1 MKKLRRWALE
11 LFLVA
16 LAAAE
21 ATAMALSDIPS
32 KPAAVAVSACSAL
45 VLIGR
50 RWQPLLASVL
60 AFALLATALTL
71 TPDSP
76 NVQFFGL
83 MATFAIAAGINDN
96 RGAVVA
102 WAVGAALLGV
112 GTAVAA
118 PPNWVADFL
127 LTLTFCTVMWGA
139 GWLVSRR
146 TRRAELMT
154 LRALR
159 ADWERAQALREERA
173 RIAREL
179 HDVVSHGLS
188 VVVLQ
193 TLAAR
198 GALADLTELDAAAAS
213 EVDRH
218 LDAVESTARD
228 ALGEMRRMLGL
239 LQVDDFEESELA
251 TPTPGLHHLPLLVER
266 ARSAGLDVDDSA
278 MRTDLS
284 FAPGLEMSV
293 YRVVQEALTNAVKH
307 APGAHVAVR
316 VGAEGDR
323 LVVEVADDGARGP
336 LPAAVGSGGG
346 HGLVGMRERL
356 ALYGGTLQT
365 APGPAGGF
373 TVRAS
378 FPADDARAA
387 NQLAANQ
394 LGVQQRAGQREHA

>member
-1 MKKLRRWALE
+1 MKKLRPWALE
-11 LFLVA
+11 MFLVA
-16 LAAAE
+16 LAAVG
-21 ATAMALSDIPS
+21 ATALALSDVPS

-50 RWQPLLASVL
+50 RWQPLLVSVV
-60 AFALLATALTL
+60 AFALLATGLML

-96 RGAVVA
+96 RRAVVA
-102 WAVGAALLGV
+102 WVVGAAML
-112 GTAVAA
+112 GTATGIAA

-159 ADWERAQALREERA
+159 ADWERAQALREERS

-198 GALADLTELDAAAAS
+198 GALSDLAELDSSRSA
-213 EVDRH
+213 EIDRH

-239 LQVDDFEESELA
+239 LQVQDFDEQELA
-251 TPTPGLHHLPLLVER
+251 TPTPGLRQLPLLVER

-278 MRTDLS
+278 ICTGLS
-284 FAPGLEMSV
+284 FASGLEMSV

-307 APGAHVAVR
+307 APGAHVVVR
-316 VGAEGDR
+316 VDTEGDQI
-323 LVVEVADDGARGP
+323 VVEVADDGAHSP
-336 LPAAVGSGGG
+336 VAAVVAPGG

-356 ALYGGTLQT
+356 ALYGGTLQ
-365 APGPAGGF
+365 AERRPAGGF
-373 TVRAS
+373 IVRAS
-378 FPADDARAA
+378 FPADDASAA
-387 NQLAANQ
+387 NRLAASKR
-394 LGVQQRAGQREHA
+394 LTAQRESA